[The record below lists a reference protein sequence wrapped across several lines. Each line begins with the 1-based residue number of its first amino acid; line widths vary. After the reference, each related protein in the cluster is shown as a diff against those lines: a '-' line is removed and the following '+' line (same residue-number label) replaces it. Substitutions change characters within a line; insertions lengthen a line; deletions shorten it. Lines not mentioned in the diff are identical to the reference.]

1 MLSRP
6 DVLVLG
12 GGGVLGEAWLSGVLA
27 GIEDGAEIELRR
39 CEHFVGTS
47 AGSIVAATLA
57 AGVALER
64 PAAGGERSPDGPHAA
79 LAAPSLAAAL
89 VGRAGRAAL
98 TVTTPAVPVLLSLGA
113 PFGALAR
120 AAVLRATPRAA
131 GSLADLVRR
140 VEVTGVE
147 FDGRLR
153 VVAVARRSGRRVVF
167 GQPGAPAASV
177 AQAVEASCT
186 IPWMFAP
193 ARLGGV
199 EYVDG
204 GFWSPTNLDA
214 APAGRGTHVLCLNPT
229 AGLAGRGRGIALVRN
244 LSGTATAVE
253 AGALRGRG
261 AIVQTVA
268 PDAACAAS
276 MGTNLMDHAPR
287 ADVLAAGYRQGL
299 GLARTGGPN
308 GRARRPKER

>member
-1 MLSRP
+1 M
-6 DVLVLG
+6 
-12 GGGVLGEAWLSGVLA
+12 
-27 GIEDGAEIELRR
+27 
-39 CEHFVGTS
+39 
-47 AGSIVAATLA
+47 
-57 AGVALER
+57 
-64 PAAGGERSPDGPHAA
+64 
-79 LAAPSLAAAL
+79 
-89 VGRAGRAAL
+89 GRAGRAAL
-98 TVTTPAVPVLLSLGA
+98 TVTAPAVPVVLSLSA

-131 GSLADLVRR
+131 GSLADLHRR
-140 VEVTGVE
+140 VEATGVE

-153 VVAVARRSGRRVVF
+153 VVAVVRGSGRRVVF
-167 GQPGAPAASV
+167 GQPGAPTATV
-177 AQAVEASCT
+177 AEAVEASCT
-186 IPWMFAP
+186 VPWMFAP

-229 AGLAGRGRGIALVRN
+229 AGLAGRSPAIALVRN

-261 AIVQTVA
+261 AIVQTLA
-268 PDAACAAS
+268 PDAACAAV

-287 ADVLAAGYRQGL
+287 ASVLSAAYRQGL
-299 GLARTGGPN
+299 DIGHANGPGGRPTTPIR
-308 GRARRPKER
+308 GR

>member
-1 MLSRP
+1 MLSLP

-27 GIEDGAEIELRR
+27 GIEDGAGIDVRR

-47 AGSIVAATLA
+47 AGSIVAAGLA

-64 PAAGGERSPDGPHAA
+64 PDAGGERSESGPRPV
-79 LAAPSLAAAL
+79 LSAPTFAAAL

-98 TVTTPAVPVLLSLGA
+98 TVTAPAVPVVLSLGA

-140 VEVTGVE
+140 VEATGVE

-177 AQAVEASCT
+177 AEAVEASCT

-193 ARLGGV
+193 VRLGGV
-199 EYVDG
+199 EYIDG

-229 AGLAGRGRGIALVRN
+229 AGLTGRGRGIALVRN

-261 AIVQTVA
+261 AVVRTVA
-268 PDAACAAS
+268 PDSACAAV
-276 MGTNLMDHAPR
+276 MGTNLMDR
-287 ADVLAAGYRQGL
+287 ALRPGVLAAAYRQGL
-299 GLARTGGPN
+299 ALGREDGAN
-308 GRARRPKER
+308 GRPRRRG